1 MGFSEPVGRFYVAV
15 GMDTSELRAEINRAN
30 RVMRKALGSEAIALS
45 QDLAKA
51 VTASVAGFAALGIAA
66 VKMAADME
74 QVEVGFRTLLKSA
87 SAAKAVMKDLQ
98 TFSAET
104 PFEFS
109 EIAPAARSL
118 LAFGISAGDLIP
130 TLTRLGDIS
139 SGIGQPIGE
148 IAEIYGKA
156 RVQGRLFMEDINQL
170 TGRGIPIIQE
180 LAKQFGVTESEVRK
194 LVEKGRVH
202 FTNLEQAVT
211 SLTSKTGMFAGGMQA
226 QSQTV
231 NGLLSTLRDDVAAIM
246 RSIGEDI
253 AKAFDLRGVIAS
265 MSESINKIRA
275 DYAKNGA
282 LLVDPFSK
290 TTYAVV
296 ALAGAIAG
304 ALIPSL
310 QLLKGWAVVAIVP
323 LLPLAA
329 KVAAVAVVL
338 WGLYEIAYKLYDSRD
353 RIAAFFEIL
362 TTGARMAYN
371 SIREG
376 FANLFADLVGVMR
389 ASVQDSQIAQYL
401 SEPLAKMQVAFAKMA
416 QESRGNVKSALEEQQ
431 RAVLVLGRQYD
442 GTTSAIVR
450 MVQASGD
457 WRTMLQ
463 SIIGQISQV
472 IPAVGALARIMGQ
485 AATTYKPA
493 GSPAPIP
500 SPASGGG
507 KSGRDLASEAKSI
520 SESIKSEWMQ
530 ATKDEEYILNEW
542 YDKQLE
548 ALNKSKS
555 ASKTYHEDL
564 LRLKETYLAKSRDIS
579 EREGEEQMEAIS
591 RAKEKQADEEKKL
604 LDQSARNEEI
614 QNQLAQELN
623 DRIEAVKSGQ
633 NIEKKLWADYR
644 TGDMQAYLQHL
655 NQQNVA
661 FMQSLRGRQEAIS
674 LHQQLLADANR
685 SSLSYLVEGYQ
696 TLYSGLTD
704 ALTGVITGAKS
715 AAQAMKDL
723 GLQLITMVVK
733 WMVQRQ
739 LAATMSKGLEKAM
752 TASSVA
758 SAALTAKAWAPAA
771 AMVAAATF
779 GASTAS
785 AAAGL
790 TALSGLSRALAVI
803 GLANGGVVTRPT
815 LAMIGEGGGPE
826 AVIPLDRAGGLGG
839 ETRVT
844 LNVHNNTG
852 TPAQAR
858 QQTTRNGQEVVVDLF
873 LDAFARDVNGLRT
886 VLKGA

>member
-30 RVMRKALGSEAIALS
+30 RVMRKALGSEAISLS

-87 SAAKAVMKDLQ
+87 SAARAVMKDLK
-98 TFSAET
+98 TFAAET

-139 SGIGQPIGE
+139 SGIGQPIGQ

-156 RVQGRLFMEDINQL
+156 RVQGQLFMEDINQL

-202 FTNLEQAVT
+202 FSNLEQAVI
-211 SLTSKTGMFAGGMQA
+211 SLTSKTGMFVGGMQA

-231 NGLLSTLRDDVAAIM
+231 NGLLSTLRDDVSEIM
-246 RSIGEDI
+246 RNIGEDI

-282 LLVDPFSK
+282 LLIEPFSK

-296 ALAGAIAG
+296 ALSGAIAG

-376 FANLFADLVGVMR
+376 FANLFADLAGVMR
-389 ASVQDSQIAQYL
+389 SSIQDSQIAQYL
-401 SEPLAKMQVAFAKMA
+401 AEPLAKMQVAFHKMA
-416 QESRGNVKSALEEQQ
+416 QESRGNVKAALEEQQ
-431 RAVLVLGRQYD
+431 RAVWVLGRQYD

-493 GSPAPIP
+493 GSAAPIP

-507 KSGRDLASEAKSI
+507 KSGRDLASEKSGRDLASEAKSI
-520 SESIKSEWMQ
+520 SESIRSEWMQ
-530 ATKDEEYILNEW
+530 ATKDEETILKDW

-548 ALNKSKS
+548 TLNKSKA

-564 LRLKETYLAKSRDIS
+564 LRLKETYLAKSRKLS
-579 EREGEEQMEAIS
+579 ER
-591 RAKEKQADEEKKL
+591 KQADEEKKL

-633 NIEKKLWADYR
+633 NIEKQLWADYR

-661 FMQSLRGRQEAIS
+661 FMQSLRGRQEAMS

-758 SAALTAKAWAPAA
+758 SAAITAKAWAPAA

-790 TALSGLSRALAVI
+790 TALSGLSRALARVAVP
-803 GLANGGVVTRPT
+803 GMANGGVVTRPT